1 MRPIF
6 YLFLLSAPAAAQWA
20 QEKPTLS
27 LSPSVVTAKG
37 TYGQSLTQT
46 LTLSNRT
53 AGDFAF
59 EMIAN
64 DVLMRD
70 GKREFIPAG
79 ETPHSIAESG
89 VVKAN
94 SSLWVDVRITIPPET
109 GVRAVVAI
117 FHGVAPSNPSQSS
130 VGFTASLGT
139 LITFQLGGEL
149 KMEAE
154 PVRVQAGEANSNLT
168 ASVWLKNTGTEP
180 YIPEGVAAFV
190 NANGALVGK
199 SRFPAQRLLPG
210 ERLEFS
216 TEYPAG
222 LTPGNYRVL
231 CSFQYEDRDLTVET
245 SFSVP

>member
-70 GKREFIPAG
+70 GK
-79 ETPHSIAESG
+79 AESAVFSQKSG

-94 SSLWVDVRITIPPET
+94 SSLSVDVRITIPPET